1 MNIDFASK
9 ESFKKIQQVLGGAK
23 AKLLQKLSEMPES
36 EVYRLKWMRGMTKEI
51 DALID
56 GEKTRLPDGSIQV
69 KLRPLTERLADK
81 IPLVQVFKSGVK
93 EGYEQVGVYR
103 QFPLL
108 DKKAIAF
115 LEDYSFDLI
124 TDVTEGMRNKIK
136 SQIRLGII
144 NGEGTPKI
152 VKRLVGE
159 GLPKGSMVNA
169 SQRAKVIVRT
179 ELARAHVQGRM
190 YYYRGVGVKQVQVIG
205 KGVSCPICGE
215 HIGQVYDI
223 DTAPR
228 IPFHPNC
235 TCDIVAVIVTG
246 KEMIIIGSETW
257 KKYWAP
263 KVFA

>member
-1 MNIDFASK
+1 MNIEFATK
-9 ESFKKIQQVLGGAK
+9 ESYRKITQVLGNVR
-23 AKLLQKLSEMPES
+23 AKLLQKISEMPEP
-36 EVYRLKWMRGMTKEI
+36 EIYRLKWMRGMTKEI

-56 GEKTRLPDGSIQV
+56 GEKTRLPDGSIKV
-69 KLRPLTERLADK
+69 KLRPLTERLVDK

-93 EGYEQVGVYR
+93 EGYEQVGIYR

-159 GLPKGSMVNA
+159 GLPK
-169 SQRAKVIVRT
+169 
-179 ELARAHVQGRM
+179 
-190 YYYRGVGVKQVQVIG
+190 
-205 KGVSCPICGE
+205 
-215 HIGQVYDI
+215 
-223 DTAPR
+223 
-228 IPFHPNC
+228 
-235 TCDIVAVIVTG
+235 
-246 KEMIIIGSETW
+246 
-257 KKYWAP
+257 
-263 KVFA
+263 

>member
-1 MNIDFASK
+1 MDIEFATK
-9 ESFKKIQQVLGGAK
+9 ESYRKITQVLGGVR
-23 AKLLQKLSEMPES
+23 AKLLQKISEMPES

-56 GEKTRLPDGSIQV
+56 GEKTRLPDGSITV
-69 KLRPLTERLADK
+69 KLRPLTERLVDK

-93 EGYEQVGVYR
+93 DGYEQVGIYR

-152 VKRLVGE
+152 AKRLVGA
-159 GLPKGSMVNA
+159 GLPKGSLVNA

-179 ELARAHVQGRM
+179 ELARAHTQGRM
-190 YYYRGVGVKQVQVIG
+190 YYYRGVGVKQVQIIG
-205 KGVSCPICGE
+205 KGTDCPICGE
-215 HIGQVYDI
+215 YIGQVYDI
-223 DTAPR
+223 DKAPS

-235 TCDIVAVIVTG
+235 TCDVVAVIVTG
-246 KEMIIIGSETW
+246 QEMIIIGSEQW
-257 KKYWAP
+257 KQYWSP
-263 KVFA
+263 RVFA